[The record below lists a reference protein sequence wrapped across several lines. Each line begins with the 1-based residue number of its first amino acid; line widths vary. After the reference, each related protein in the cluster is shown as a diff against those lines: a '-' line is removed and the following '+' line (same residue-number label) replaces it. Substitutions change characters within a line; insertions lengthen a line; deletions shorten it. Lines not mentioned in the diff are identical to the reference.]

1 MAALKGWPFSL
12 QECKFQAASRVLTS
26 SEDFKKILLATNA
39 PVE

>member
-26 SEDFKKILLATNA
+26 SEEFKMFALAINA
-39 PVE
+39 PIE